1 MTLLE
6 IVNQFLDRW
15 VSEGINCL
23 PKPIPDDMATG
34 QKQDDWNFWVPID
47 STVTLADLS
56 QLEQEIGV
64 PLSPQY
70 KSLLQHKH
78 FMELQVLDVGFFAHP
93 STGWQNSIKKQ
104 IFNGWPYEQLFGK
117 GYLPFADYSDWGL
130 WCFATQEKNDDGEYP
145 VYLWDHE
152 LPDTFDFV
160 SATLHSALVA
170 EISSERT

>member
-1 MTLLE
+1 M
-6 IVNQFLDRW
+6 
-15 VSEGINCL
+15 
-23 PKPIPDDMATG
+23 
-34 QKQDDWNFWVPID
+34 
-47 STVTLADLS
+47 
-56 QLEQEIGV
+56 
-64 PLSPQY
+64 
-70 KSLLQHKH
+70 
-78 FMELQVLDVGFFAHP
+78 LDVGFFAHP